1 MNETTQK
8 LLSYAEHPDFLDD
21 MRALIKEGAD
31 VNATNIYGD
40 TPLMIAATEGN
51 FKAIC
56 LLLAEGADTSKRNCD
71 GDTALSAAAKWS
83 HDAAIIKLLL
93 QSASKEMR
101 KEAMQAACEEHGDIV
116 KVIAAIA
123 DFDF

>member
-1 MNETTQK
+1 MNETTQN

-51 FKAIC
+51 VKAIC

-71 GDTALSAAAKWS
+71 GDTALSLAAKYCNVLEVI
-83 HDAAIIKLLL
+83 HLL
-93 QSASKEMR
+93 SKGASKEMR

>member
-40 TPLMIAATEGN
+40 TPLMIAAKEGN
-51 FKAIC
+51 FNAIYF
-56 LLLAEGADTSKRNCD
+56 LLENGADARKKNCD
-71 GDTALSAAAKWS
+71 GDTALSLAAKYCNVLEVI
-83 HDAAIIKLLL
+83 HLL
-93 QSASKEMR
+93 SKGASKEMR
-101 KEAMQAACEEHGDIV
+101 KEAMEAAYEEHGDIV
-116 KVIAAIA
+116 KVIAAICQ
-123 DFDF
+123 F